1 MHKTRASIEVI
12 AACSLK
18 EYTLCIA
25 FSSFLILLVVML
37 QASCFWAFDPCGS
50 NIECSECS
58 ISESHT
64 PASAYPAPDAT
75 HSKFSYFPHLP
86 QRRGP
91 GSYKADKRCQTVNDK
106 KCRKYSYGYPT
117 LTPGIFMLY
126 CLDGVCYG
134 FEVLRSCE
142 SLGHPFQFTTR
153 FTSPPLQWSCMTTHS
168 VAHLCTQQRA
178 TAIQND
184 TVCSWL
190 LAWAWTCGVLKW
202 LYPQHVQHTQGL
214 QFTN

>member
-37 QASCFWAFDPCGS
+37 QASCFWAFDLCGS

-86 QRRGP
+86 QRHGL
-91 GSYKADKRCQTVNDK
+91 GSYKADKHCQTVNDK
-106 KCRKYSYGYPT
+106 KCCKYSYGYPT

-142 SLGHPFQFTTR
+142 SLRHPFQFTTR
-153 FTSPPLQWSCMTTHS
+153 FTSPPFSDHVWQHIQLHIYALNREPQQFKMTRFVVDCLHG
-168 VAHLCTQQRA
+168 HGR
-178 TAIQND
+178 
-184 TVCSWL
+184 
-190 LAWAWTCGVLKW
+190 GVLKW